1 MKRLLLALPFALAA
15 CADSVTA
22 PSKSVAPAVQP
33 SFVVSTAVTV
43 KNWTVY
49 NRSDVFA
56 KLWENYKATD
66 LSNGGVG
73 FAFNN
78 VSTTWYTAYLKAHY
92 NGDLTGTTIT
102 ANVSVTGSGPVFVSR
117 TVGSEDPANATV
129 GLVIKS
135 AEGNWGVNDY
145 WWPTNRVSLSA
156 LGTTGV
162 NITAST
168 SEDDRA
174 NWINVCGKSATDI
187 IVYSGPD
194 CVGGTYPAESPYDGF
209 TNALKNVKEVGLSFG
224 GSGYARG
231 VALTSGSADFQLN
244 SFTITP

>member
-1 MKRLLLALPFALAA
+1 MNIKNFLVGGVAGALMLGAMVIPAFAA
-15 CADSVTA
+15 
-22 PSKSVAPAVQP
+22 KPAN
-33 SFVVSTAVTV
+33 TV
-43 KNWTVY
+43 LVNNWTVY
-49 NRSDVFA
+49 NRSDSFA

-102 ANVSVTGSGPVFVSR
+102 ANVSVTDSSSPTFVSR
-117 TVGSEDPANATV
+117 GGGTPTV

-145 WWPTNRVSLSA
+145 WWPTNRVTLST
-156 LGTTGV
+156 LGTDFD
-162 NITAST
+162 IIAST
-168 SEDDRA
+168 SELDRTS
-174 NWINVCGKSATDI
+174 WINICGKSANDVIPYTGESCI
-187 IVYSGPD
+187 PGMM
-194 CVGGTYPAESPYDGF
+194 YPAESPYDGF
-209 TNALKNVKEVGLSFG
+209 TSALKNIKEVGLSFG

-231 VALTSGSADFQLN
+231 VALDGGTASFQLN
-244 SFTITP
+244 SFKVED